1 MILRIKG
8 IKKARAKGRIYYYH
22 RKTMTR
28 LPGDPGSTEFIAK
41 LRELEIPK
49 SSGPKSGTLGALI
62 AAYKQAPEYT
72 ELAPGSKR
80 EYGKAIGH
88 LRSFDGVPLAVITDV
103 RLYELRDRL
112 MVRYSRSAANRTVL
126 FLRLVFA
133 WGIKRHKCD
142 ANPALTVDKIRRPKD
157 SPTVNRRWKDAEV
170 EVALREAPPWLLI
183 TIAFAHFPRLGDS
196 DAVRVTW
203 TAYDGHEFETRQ
215 FKTGMPIWVAAHYR
229 LREILD
235 AAPRTSPNI
244 VVGVRGRPMSA
255 SSLGSRFFDLMA
267 ELRQAGKVGPGLSF
281 HGLRHTCG
289 TRLAEAGCDPA
300 TIAAVLGHLT
310 TKMGEHYSRTAQR
323 HHLASAAIERLEERD
338 RNKNRKTRWKT
349 GS

>member
-1 MILRIKG
+1 VILRIKG

-112 MVRYSRSAANRTVL
+112 MVRTAALPPTGRFYSCG
-126 FLRLVFA
+126 
-133 WGIKRHKCD
+133 W
-142 ANPALTVDKIRRPKD
+142 
-157 SPTVNRRWKDAEV
+157 
-170 EVALREAPPWLLI
+170 
-183 TIAFAHFPRLGDS
+183 
-196 DAVRVTW
+196 
-203 TAYDGHEFETRQ
+203 
-215 FKTGMPIWVAAHYR
+215 
-229 LREILD
+229 
-235 AAPRTSPNI
+235 
-244 VVGVRGRPMSA
+244 
-255 SSLGSRFFDLMA
+255 SSLGASN
-267 ELRQAGKVGPGLSF
+267 
-281 HGLRHTCG
+281 G
-289 TRLAEAGCDPA
+289 TSA
-300 TIAAVLGHLT
+300 TQTLP
-310 TKMGEHYSRTAQR
+310 
-323 HHLASAAIERLEERD
+323 
-338 RNKNRKTRWKT
+338 
-349 GS
+349 